1 MNITIITVGKNNERC
16 IQQLIDEYSGRIKAK
31 LNWIMIPNQNM
42 ASDTSQTKLKE
53 TGIIIKKL
61 ESINDSYKI
70 LLDEKG
76 KMIKS
81 EQLSQIIEQ
90 TKIDAKNL
98 VFVIGGSYGVEPKL
112 YQKVD
117 FIWSLSNLVF
127 PHRLV
132 RLILAEQIYRAMSI
146 SSGSKYHH
154 A

>member
-42 ASDTSQTKLKE
+42 ASNASQTKLKE
-53 TGIIIKKL
+53 TAIIIKKL

-76 KMIKS
+76 NMIKS
-81 EQLSQIIEQ
+81 EQLSHIIEQ
-90 TKIDAKNL
+90 TKIDSKNL
-98 VFVIGGSYGVEPKL
+98 VFVIGGAYGVEPEL
-112 YQKVD
+112 HQKVD

>member
-42 ASDTSQTKLKE
+42 ASDASQTKLKE
-53 TGIIIKKL
+53 TDIIIKKL

-98 VFVIGGSYGVEPKL
+98 VFVIGGAYGVEPKL

-117 FIWSLSNLVF
+117 FIWSLSSLVF

-132 RLILAEQIYRAMSI
+132 RLILAEQIYRATSI